1 MNVLVIGNGGR
12 EHALCHGLKN
22 SNSCDNLFCVP
33 GSDGIAQM
41 ANCFDIN
48 ISNHVLILNFCVE
61 NKIDFVVIGPEV
73 PLTEGLSDYLEMNSI
88 LTFGPS
94 KAGAELEN
102 SKKFT
107 KDICKKLNIPTAN
120 YVTFD
125 NYVDSMNY
133 LNSCSFPLVIKADG
147 LAAGKGVIICN
158 SLEESAEAINK
169 CFKDKT
175 FGNAGS
181 RVVIE
186 EFLEG
191 EEISLFTL
199 VDNTGFVLPLITAQ
213 DHKKIFEGEKGLNT
227 GGMGAYAPVPSI
239 TKSKM
244 TDLSN
249 QFVLPIVEYLKKQ
262 NINFNGMFY
271 AGLIITKKG
280 PQLLEIN
287 VRFGDPET
295 QAIIPLL
302 ETDLLHLLHAS
313 ASGQLKNIKNI
324 KFKDKYS
331 MTVVIASKGYPEDF
345 KKLTEI
351 KNIQNLELSKK
362 DYLFHAGTKFKNNKW
377 LSNGGRVLNFTHT
390 GEDLTKIRFNIH
402 KLIQQISWD
411 EGYYR
416 KDIGWR
422 YIDE

>member
-12 EHALCHGLKN
+12 EHALCHGIKN

-33 GSDGIAQM
+33 GSDGIAQI
-41 ANCFDIN
+41 ANCFNIN
-48 ISNHVLILNFCVE
+48 ISDHILILNFCVE

-133 LNSCSFPLVIKADG
+133 LKSCSFPLVIKADG

-158 SLEESAEAINK
+158 SLEDSTEAINK

-175 FGNAGS
+175 FGSAGS

-191 EEISLFTL
+191 EEVSLFTL

-227 GGMGAYAPVPSI
+227 GG
-239 TKSKM
+239 
-244 TDLSN
+244 
-249 QFVLPIVEYLKKQ
+249 
-262 NINFNGMFY
+262 
-271 AGLIITKKG
+271 
-280 PQLLEIN
+280 
-287 VRFGDPET
+287 
-295 QAIIPLL
+295 
-302 ETDLLHLLHAS
+302 
-313 ASGQLKNIKNI
+313 
-324 KFKDKYS
+324 
-331 MTVVIASKGYPEDF
+331 
-345 KKLTEI
+345 
-351 KNIQNLELSKK
+351 
-362 DYLFHAGTKFKNNKW
+362 
-377 LSNGGRVLNFTHT
+377 
-390 GEDLTKIRFNIH
+390 
-402 KLIQQISWD
+402 
-411 EGYYR
+411 
-416 KDIGWR
+416 
-422 YIDE
+422 